1 MSLRKLGAVRAI
13 IGLAFAAVLL
23 AACST
28 ARIAYNQAPSLA
40 YWWIDGYV
48 DISTE
53 QAPKV
58 RESIDQFLDWHRRS
72 ELPLYAKLLARAQ
85 SQVMEPALAPQA
97 MCAWRDEAQRRLD
110 AALDQAAPAAAALLL
125 TMTPEQLRFLERK
138 LAKNG
143 EDLRND
149 FAQPDRA
156 ERAKAAFKR
165 TLERY
170 ENLYGKLD
178 DAQRARLA
186 QLLAASPFDADRW
199 LAERER
205 RNRDLMNTLQA
216 VSTSS
221 RTLDAAAAQVQ
232 AQGAVRLLAERALH
246 SPRAE
251 YRAYA
256 ERLSQ
261 DNCALASAMHNIAT
275 PEQRQFARDKLK
287 GWEEDA
293 RVLAKGGNGGNGS
306 R

>member
-1 MSLRKLGAVRAI
+1 V
-13 IGLAFAAVLL
+13 
-23 AACST
+23 ACST

-48 DISTE
+48 DLSPE

-58 RESIDQFLDWHRRS
+58 REGIDQFLEWHRRT
-72 ELPLYAKLLARAQ
+72 ELPLYAALLARAQ
-85 SQVMEPALAPQA
+85 REVMEPAITPQA

-110 AALDQAAPAAAALLL
+110 AALDQAAPAAGSLLL
-125 TMTPEQLRFLERK
+125 TLSPEQLRFLERK

-143 EDLRND
+143 EDLRKD

-156 ERAKAAFKR
+156 ERAQAAFKR
-165 TLERY
+165 TLERF
-170 ENLYGKLD
+170 ENFYGKLD
-178 DAQRARLA
+178 EPQRARLS
-186 QLLAASPFDADRW
+186 QMLTASPFDADRW

-205 RNRDLMNTLQA
+205 RNRDLLTTLQA

-221 RTLDAAAAQVQ
+221 RTLDSAAAQSQ

-261 DNCALASAMHNIAT
+261 DNCALAAVMHNIAT
-275 PEQRQFARDKLK
+275 PEQRQLARDKLK
-287 GWEEDA
+287 GWEDDA
-293 RVLAKGGNGGNGS
+293 RVLASGTNGANGGS